1 MRIAKSVAELIGRT
15 PMLELTHFEQ
25 THCLNPS
32 TPAAV

>member
-25 THCLNPS
+25 TRPQ
-32 TPAAV
+32 AVLLPKIP